1 MWFTATQITG
11 PWVIAT
17 SVPAVIYSIPAS
29 SPLHYVTYVRIYSYT
44 PQVVYVGYTPGYLGT
59 VVGPDGTVVYG
70 TGYAYDP
77 WIGSVWYPAPLTYGI
92 AAAPIYNPAVG
103 FTFGFALGLA
113 TSAWAT
119 PYWGG
124 AYYHPGYWGAPCCGS
139 ATANVYR
146 NWGTGV
152 SSGTRSWYAGGGN
165 IGTAG
170 SGSYSNFRTGV
181 SGNYA
186 GYRNYNANT
195 GVASQGF
202 ARTGTGPA
210 GGTGSVARSSSYD
223 TYTGQRNYN
232 SSASATGAGGSSV
245 SRTASATAGPQ
256 GYGRSAQ
263 TSTYNAKTGESHT
276 WNDGVPSGDNHFAS
290 SSGDGPAQQRRQL
303 AAAHA
308 PGAGRARAAVPP
320 RRSGSSRR
328 AAASRATRA
337 ASVAVADSAAAIAS
351 AVAADSAVASAA
363 DSAAASGAADLAAVV
378 SAVAAG
384 LPRAPLTGREPGG
397 RRERL
402 NQGLVVNM
410 AERR

>member
-1 MWFTATQITG
+1 MWFTAPQITG

-17 SVPAVIYSIPAS
+17 SVPPVIYTIPAS

-59 VVGPDGTVVYG
+59 VVGPAGTVVYG

-124 AYYHPGYWGAPCCGS
+124 AYYHPGYWGAALLRLRDRERLPQLGHGS
-139 ATANVYR
+139 LFGHALLVR
-146 NWGTGV
+146 G
-152 SSGTRSWYAGGGN
+152 RRQHRHDRLRQLRQL
-165 IGTAG
+165 
-170 SGSYSNFRTGV
+170 RTGV

-202 ARTGTGPA
+202 SRTGTGPA
-210 GGTGSVARSSSYD
+210 GGTGSATRASSYN
-223 TYTGQRNYN
+223 TYTGQRNYA

-245 SRTASATAGPQ
+245 SRTTATTAGPQ
-256 GYGRSAQ
+256 GFGHSAQ

-276 WNDGVPSGDNHFAS
+276 WNGGAPGGDNHFAS
-290 SSGDGPAQQRRQL
+290 SSGDVLRNNGGNWQQHSAGSWQ
-303 AAAHA
+303 
-308 PGAGRARAAVPP
+308 GAGGA
-320 RRSGSSRR
+320 
-328 AAASRATRA
+328 AAASQREQQAR
-337 ASVAVADSAAAIAS
+337 
-351 AVAADSAVASAA
+351 
-363 DSAAASGAADLAAVV
+363 SGFE
-378 SAVAAG
+378 SHAG
-384 LPRAPLTGREPGG
+384 SFGGAGGFGGGDRFGGGGGFGSRFSGGFGSRFGGGGFGGG
-397 RRERL
+397 RFGGGGFR
-402 NQGLVVNM
+402 G
-410 AERR
+410 RR